1 MCGSLCLHRVG
12 DNTNSNIPLTQIL
25 RRSNTEYAILC
36 YGNVG
41 RSQIASLQARIMKQ
55 EQTQQETQLNSV
67 AREARQ
73 GGGEGAEGVQ
83 GAVSPARPGRRQ
95 VHRCANCDIEFFWS
109 PTIVQ

>member
-1 MCGSLCLHRVG
+1 M
-12 DNTNSNIPLTQIL
+12 
-25 RRSNTEYAILC
+25 
-36 YGNVG
+36 
-41 RSQIASLQARIMKQ
+41 
-55 EQTQQETQLNSV
+55 NSV

-109 PTIVQ
+109 PTIVQSKVYCCSGCAAGGPCTCDYSLYSSVTIMGVIYYDQ